1 MKDYRQIVSESY
13 FSDFCGLKEEDRDD
27 YRWSFLMGIDI
38 LLDKMEDRTFR
49 ILPCD
54 YPDASYVP
62 SLLLSGG
69 ELVESSVQLE
79 RSAVPGM
86 QAAPSL
92 GDDCVYRLCFTYR
105 ERGAITTKSYDQTE
119 LSVEEVFSIFAF
131 LYGALDDG
139 EYKDIDEFYG
149 YELS

>member
-1 MKDYRQIVSESY
+1 MKDYRQIVSGSY
-13 FSDFCGLKEEDRDD
+13 FSDFSGLEEEDRDD

-38 LLDKMEDRTFR
+38 LLDKIEDRTFN

-69 ELVESSVQLE
+69 ELVESSIQIE
-79 RSAVPGM
+79 RSAVPGKETT
-86 QAAPSL
+86 PSL
-92 GDDCVYRLCFTYR
+92 GDDCIYRLCFTYG
-105 ERGAITTKSYDQTE
+105 EHGDITTKSYDQAE

-139 EYKDIDEFYG
+139 KYEDIDEFYG